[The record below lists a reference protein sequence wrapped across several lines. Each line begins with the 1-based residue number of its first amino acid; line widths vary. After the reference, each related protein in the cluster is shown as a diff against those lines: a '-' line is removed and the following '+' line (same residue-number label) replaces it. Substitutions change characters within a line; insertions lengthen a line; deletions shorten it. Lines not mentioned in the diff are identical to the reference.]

1 MADPIKFSEEEMQQL
16 AGLQQSYREKMEKF
30 GQARVQRLL
39 LEQQLDSLE
48 AAEQQ
53 VEVEYKDVQ
62 ESERKLVEDLN
73 TKYGQGTLD
82 VETGIFTPNS

>member
-30 GQARVQRLL
+30 GQAKVQRLL
-39 LEQQLDSLE
+39 LTQQLDALTN
-48 AAEQQ
+48 AEQQ
-53 VEVEYKDVQ
+53 IEVEYKDVQ
-62 ESERKLVEDLN
+62 ESERKLVEELN
-73 TKYGQGTLD
+73 NKYGQGTLD

>member
-1 MADPIKFSEEEMQQL
+1 MAEPIKFSDEEMKEL
-16 AGLQQSYREKMEKF
+16 AGLQQAYREKMEKF
-30 GQARVQRLL
+30 GQVKVQRILV
-39 LEQQLDSLE
+39 EQQLNGLE
-48 AAEQQ
+48 SAEQQ

-82 VETGIFTPNS
+82 VETGIFTPNN

>member
-1 MADPIKFSEEEMQQL
+1 MAEPIKFSDEEMKEL
-16 AGLQQSYREKMEKF
+16 AGLQQAYREKMEKF
-30 GQARVQRLL
+30 GQVKVQRILV
-39 LEQQLDSLE
+39 EQQLNGLE
-48 AAEQQ
+48 SAEQQ

-82 VETGIFTPNS
+82 VETGIFTPNK

>member
-30 GQARVQRLL
+30 GQAKVQRLL
-39 LEQQLDSLE
+39 LTQQLDALTI
-48 AAEQQ
+48 AEQQ
-53 VEVEYKDVQ
+53 IEVEYRDVQ
-62 ESERKLVEDLN
+62 ESERKLVEELN
-73 TKYGQGTLD
+73 NKYGQGTLD

>member
-30 GQARVQRLL
+30 GQAKVQRLL
-39 LEQQLDSLE
+39 LTQQLDALTN
-48 AAEQQ
+48 AEQQ
-53 VEVEYKDVQ
+53 IEVEYRDVQ
-62 ESERKLVEDLN
+62 ESERKLVEELN
-73 TKYGQGTLD
+73 NKYGQGTLD

>member
-1 MADPIKFSEEEMQQL
+1 MSDPIKFSDEEMQQL
-16 AGLQQSYREKMEKF
+16 AGLQTSYREKMEKF
-30 GQARVQRLL
+30 GQVKVQRLL
-39 LEQQLDSLE
+39 LNQQLE
-48 AAEQQ
+48 ALDNAEQQ

-62 ESERKLVEDLN
+62 GNEKKLVESLN